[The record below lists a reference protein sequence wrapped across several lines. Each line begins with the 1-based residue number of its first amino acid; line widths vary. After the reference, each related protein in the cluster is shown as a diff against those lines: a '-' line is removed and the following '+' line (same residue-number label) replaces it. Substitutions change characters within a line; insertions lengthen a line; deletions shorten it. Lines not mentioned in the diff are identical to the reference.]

1 MSEAAAG
8 KKELFKGLLLPLLLL
23 LASLPPVLAYVL
35 IWNHKNGH
43 PPGDGMVGSIP
54 VAALI
59 AFVASSIAAA
69 VFFRKGNRRR
79 AYGVIAG
86 CLGTPILLAILFWAW
101 VTLFKVN
108 LLPH

>member
-1 MSEAAAG
+1 MSEPAFREG
-8 KKELFKGLLLPLLLL
+8 ELLKGLFLPLLLL
-23 LASLPPVLAYVL
+23 LAALPPVLAYVL
-35 IWNHKNGH
+35 IWNHKNGQ
-43 PPGDGMVGSIP
+43 PPGDGIAGSIP

-59 AFVASSIAAA
+59 AFIASTIACA

-86 CLGTPILLAILFWAW
+86 CLGTPILLAMLFWAW